1 MSGKN
6 KEAPTTDST
15 KAADDTTKYGVM
27 ESTSNEPKRSK
38 VATSE
43 DHQNT
48 ETAPTTRKVT
58 STSEDYENMDTSG
71 DATPTMRRPQQYEK
85 DDSKAETPDRA
96 EPTTVNAVGMSSL
109 SATLSP
115 NSSTTTPKSTTFES
129 GIETSEVQTSIMQL
143 LAETMSAESEKTALK
158 MKAESQHAR
167 LR

>member
-6 KEAPTTDST
+6 KEAPTTDSV
-15 KAADDTTKYGVM
+15 KAEDDSTKYGVM
-27 ESTSNEPKRSK
+27 ETTSNEPKRSK

-43 DHQNT
+43 EHQNT

-58 STSEDYENMDTSG
+58 STSEEYENMDISG
-71 DATPTMRRPQQYEK
+71 DATPITRRPQQYEK

-115 NSSTTTPKSTTFES
+115 DSSTKLQSRQPPRQELRRATFRRRQC
-129 GIETSEVQTSIMQL
+129 GF
-143 LAETMSAESEKTALK
+143 
-158 MKAESQHAR
+158 
-167 LR
+167 

>member
-1 MSGKN
+1 MSQNARKSR
-6 KEAPTTDST
+6 PQ
-15 KAADDTTKYGVM
+15 
-27 ESTSNEPKRSK
+27 
-38 VATSE
+38 
-43 DHQNT
+43 DHQNS
-48 ETAPTTRKVT
+48 ETPPTTRKVT

-85 DDSKAETPDRA
+85 DDSKAETPDRT
-96 EPTTVNAVGMSSL
+96 EPPTANAVGMLSL
-109 SATLSP
+109 STTLSP
-115 NSSTTTPKSTTFES
+115 DSSTTTPKSTTFES